1 MWRRVINTAE
11 NVIYI
16 ILSRRFKKSTRDEIE
31 LKEFLLFK
39 SYFNSFF
46 SQHTIEIPIASILE
60 SSRKTKEYNC
70 YQLTNEIAHKHHV
83 AKIGYNNRKK
93 TK

>member
-1 MWRRVINTAE
+1 MKLNLK
-11 NVIYI
+11 NFFCSNL
-16 ILSRRFKKSTRDEIE
+16 ILIP
-31 LKEFLLFK
+31 
-39 SYFNSFF
+39 FF

-70 YQLTNEIAHKHHV
+70 YQLTNEVAHKHHV